1 MAKKRRLLRPYC
13 VEFSSFQP
21 QKYSRHAPLKFEP
34 FQVQVQAGSV
44 EEAKNIAACE
54 TLTRFIS
61 RIPKQVAN
69 ICWSKDHNYPEA
81 GYMSVQYP
89 RGSKLSAPYHM
100 TQRMKIE
107 VTLGNIPVQLC
118 FDFGDT
124 D

>member
-1 MAKKRRLLRPYC
+1 MRKKRPLHSYC
-13 VEFSSFQP
+13 VEFSTFQP
-21 QKYSRHAPLKFEP
+21 EAYVRHGVLKFDP
-34 FQVQVQAGSV
+34 IQVQVLASGV
-44 EEAKNIAACE
+44 EEAKNIATRE
-54 TLTRFIS
+54 TLTRFVS
-61 RIPKQVAN
+61 RIPKQVSN
-69 ICWSKDHNYPEA
+69 ICWSKDCKYPEA

-89 RGSKLSAPYHM
+89 RGARLSAPYHM

>member
-1 MAKKRRLLRPYC
+1 MTKKRALRPYC

-21 QKYSRHAPLKFEP
+21 ESYVRSGLFKFDTI
-34 FQVQVQAGSV
+34 QVQVLASGV
-44 EEAKNIAACE
+44 EEAKHLATRQ

-61 RIPKQVAN
+61 RIPKSVSN
-69 ICWSKDHNYPEA
+69 ICWSKDTKYPEA

-89 RGSKLSAPYHM
+89 RGARLSAPYHM

-118 FDFGDT
+118 FDFGV
-124 D
+124 

>member
-1 MAKKRRLLRPYC
+1 MAKKRPLHTYC
-13 VEFSSFQP
+13 VEFSTFQP
-21 QKYSRHAPLKFEP
+21 ESYVRHGLFKFDAI
-34 FQVQVQAGSV
+34 QVQVLASGV
-44 EEAKNIAACE
+44 EEAKHQAVRQ
-54 TLTRFIS
+54 TLTRFIP
-61 RIPKQVAN
+61 RIPKQVSN
-69 ICWSKDHNYPEA
+69 ICWSKDSKYPEA

-89 RGSKLSAPYHM
+89 RGARLSAPYHM